1 MLIIR
6 RWKLH
11 TKYFTSCFSFTFI
24 DSASDIKSQLTDSDV
39 DLNTAEPPPTLKSPE
54 QTVVSPS
61 NEETVEEVT
70 TTFYSTTSG

>member
-1 MLIIR
+1 
-6 RWKLH
+6 
-11 TKYFTSCFSFTFI
+11 
-24 DSASDIKSQLTDSDV
+24 
-39 DLNTAEPPPTLKSPE
+39 LKSPE